1 MMYAWR
7 TGTPRPPTAFGYN
20 VRFFLESFMIRTY
33 KDKTPQFDETVFI
46 EDSAQVIGD
55 VVIGPHSSIWF
66 NTTVRGD
73 VYYIRIGSYTNIQDN
88 SVLHVSKDTFATILE
103 DYVTVGHSVT
113 LHGCHI
119 KSNNLI
125 GIGSIVMDD
134 VVIEE
139 NCIIAAGALVSPGTK
154 VPPRSLMMGV
164 PAKRVREITDEEVA
178 RIRQYALNYFEYKE
192 TYKKLYGK

>member
-1 MMYAWR
+1 
-7 TGTPRPPTAFGYN
+7 
-20 VRFFLESFMIRTY
+20 MIRAY
-33 KDKTPQFDETVFI
+33 LDKAPQFDGTVFI

-66 NTTVRGD
+66 NTTIRAD
-73 VYYIRIGSYTNIQDN
+73 VHYIRIGTYSNVQDN
-88 SVLHVSKDTFATILE
+88 SVIHVTNGRFPTILE
-103 DYVTVGHSVT
+103 DYVTIGHSVT

-139 NCIIAAGALVSPGTK
+139 FCIIGAGALVTPGTK
-154 VPPRSLMMGV
+154 VSSRSVMMGA
-164 PAKRVREITDEEVA
+164 PARRVREVTSEEVD
-178 RIRQYALNYFEYKE
+178 RIRKHAMNYYEYKE
-192 TYKKLYGK
+192 TYRKLYGR

>member
-1 MMYAWR
+1 
-7 TGTPRPPTAFGYN
+7 
-20 VRFFLESFMIRTY
+20 MIRAY
-33 KDKTPQFDETVFI
+33 KDKKPQFDDTVFI

-55 VVIGPHSSIWF
+55 VQIGQHSSIWF

-88 SVLHVSKDTFATILE
+88 SVVHVTKETYPTILE

-125 GIGSIVMDD
+125 GIGSIVLDD
-134 VVIEE
+134 VLIEE
-139 NCIIAAGALVSPGTK
+139 NCIIAAGALIAPGTK
-154 VPPRSLMMGV
+154 VASRSLMMGI
-164 PAKRVREITDEEVA
+164 PAKRVRELNDDEVA
-178 RIRQYALNYFEYKE
+178 KIRQYALNYFEYKE

>member
-1 MMYAWR
+1 
-7 TGTPRPPTAFGYN
+7 
-20 VRFFLESFMIRTY
+20 MIRAY
-33 KDKTPQFDETVFI
+33 KDKKPQFDDTVFI

-55 VVIGPHSSIWF
+55 VRIGQHSSIWF

-88 SVLHVSKDTFATILE
+88 SVVHVTKETYPTILE

-125 GIGSIVMDD
+125 GIGSIVLDD
-134 VVIEE
+134 VLIEE
-139 NCIIAAGALVSPGTK
+139 NCVIAAGALIAPGTK
-154 VPPRSLMMGV
+154 VPPRSLMMGI
-164 PAKRVREITDEEVA
+164 PAKRVRELRDEEVA
-178 RIRQYALNYFEYKE
+178 KIRQYALNYFEYKE
-192 TYKKLYGK
+192 TYKKLYGR